1 MMVLNISVRPR
12 ALMVSPLRIAA
23 VRAVGAPELLL
34 PMQKV
39 AGSVSLQIG
48 TFDEGRR
55 IFRPRF
61 AGETPNRFAEPASE
75 TLSENKR
82 TLRFAGGFGERLM
95 GLEPTTFC
103 MAKQLLISR

>member
-1 MMVLNISVRPR
+1 MPRWLKQEPARVLAYLLLSLLQSVSVSLRQPPTRLLAMMVLNISVRAR

-48 TFDEGRR
+48 TF
-55 IFRPRF
+55 
-61 AGETPNRFAEPASE
+61 
-75 TLSENKR
+75 
-82 TLRFAGGFGERLM
+82 
-95 GLEPTTFC
+95 
-103 MAKQLLISR
+103 